1 MARTNQYL
9 HPARQ
14 PARPLEAATVLLLR
28 DGADGALEVL
38 MTRRSA
44 QASFAPGAYVF
55 PGGGIDAQDS
65 AAHAL
70 ADRRPAQGERQLTEA
85 IAGKPVPTGL
95 LQP

>member
-55 PGGGIDAQDS
+55 PGGAS
-65 AAHAL
+65 TRKTAPPMPWPTAA
-70 ADRRPAQGERQLTEA
+70 RRRASGN
-85 IAGKPVPTGL
+85 
-95 LQP
+95 